1 MTAAFA
7 VPSVDHATDT
17 DHQSS
22 GVALIA
28 SPQIALGILELESET
43 SNHGPF
49 FTPTRAEGRGR
60 RNAGA
65 ARPGPG
71 EARPLGK
78 SRRIVFRVS
87 RRDLFGGHR

>member
-7 VPSVDHATDT
+7 VPSVDHTTDT
-17 DHQSS
+17 DHQSP

-28 SPQIALGILELESET
+28 HPQIALGILELKSET
-43 SNHGPF
+43 SNLGPF

-78 SRRIVFRVS
+78 SRRIFFRVS
-87 RRDLFGGHR
+87 LTCCFGGQG